1 MDMHGTTPAS
11 SRWTRGRT
19 RPPRLVLAGF
29 VLVAPLLPAASS
41 SAAAGTCEGR
51 PATHLGTPGDDVL
64 TGTDG
69 DDVMVGLGGDDTII
83 GLLGN
88 DVICGDE
95 GTDRLE
101 GRAGDDRLLGGF
113 DGDAGGDV
121 LWPGVGSDYVDGG
134 LDPVTRDDYSLPA
147 DTVLYS
153 DLLAAG
159 FPGGIRADLTPVG
172 GLGFVAEPS
181 GTDQVVVT
189 EALSIAGTRTA
200 DVLIGSPYLDVLI
213 GRGGADQIDGA
224 GGNDT
229 LVSDFTDTDVDPAAD
244 APDDIEGGPGT
255 DWIVLGQAGGTARG
269 GEEMDH
275 LEAHPETGPALLRGQ
290 DGDDQLLVQAA
301 KGVDV
306 DGGGGHDDIYVRLT
320 PASRGVSVDGG
331 GSRDLVTLDVRKAG
345 FGKGSPITVDLGRG
359 VLRTKERAG
368 RVRGLEVL
376 WIQGEDAPWRVR
388 GTPRNDDVIMQGG
401 RSLEAS
407 LRGGRDSV
415 VATRGRDVLDLGT
428 GRGDFANGRQGRD
441 TCLGA
446 ERVRSC
452 EVVRSGRS
460 GRDARDARTPSR
472 TGFERLDRGPRVVP
486 RLPLDLAE
494 LRW

>member
-1 MDMHGTTPAS
+1 MGTRGSTPAS

-29 VLVAPLLPAASS
+29 ALVAPLLPAVSS
-41 SAAAGTCEGR
+41 SAVAGTCEGR

-113 DGDAGGDV
+113 DSDAGGDV
-121 LWPGVGSDYVDGG
+121 IWPGVGSDYVDGG
-134 LDPVTRDDYSLPA
+134 LDPLTRDDYSLPA

-181 GTDQVVVT
+181 GTDQIVVT
-189 EALSIAGTRTA
+189 EALSIVGTRTA

-229 LVSDFTDTDVDPAAD
+229 LASDFTNTDVEPAAD
-244 APDDIEGGPGT
+244 APDDIEGGSGT
-255 DWIVLGQAGGTARG
+255 DWIVLGQAGGTASG
-269 GEEMDH
+269 GQDMDH
-275 LEAHPETGPALLRGQ
+275 LEAHPETGPAVLRGEG
-290 DGDDQLLVQAA
+290 GDDQLLFQAVED
-301 KGVDV
+301 VDV

-320 PASRGVSVDGG
+320 PASRGMTVDGG
-331 GSRDLVTLDVRKAG
+331 SSRDLVTFDVRKAG

-376 WIQGEDAPWRVR
+376 WIQGEDAQWRVR
-388 GTPRNDDVIMQGG
+388 GTHRNEDVIMRGG

-407 LRGGRDSV
+407 MRAGRDSV
-415 VATRGRDVLDLGT
+415 VATRGRDVLDLGA
-428 GRGDFANGRQGRD
+428 GRGDFANGRMGRD
-441 TCLGA
+441 TCRGA

-452 EVVRSGRS
+452 EVVRSSRS
-460 GRDARDARTPSR
+460 GGDARDARTPAWNR
-472 TGFERLDRGPRVVP
+472 LERLERGPRVVP
-486 RLPLDLAE
+486 RLPIEVAE
-494 LRW
+494 LRG